1 MPRPSATAF
10 STALLPKLS
19 QCMADDGPR
28 NITKSLWLSLSTSV
42 EDAASRER
50 SLLASW
56 GSDKPS
62 VPASHRLA
70 GLEWMDPDRD
80 GAPNPR
86 HRSPFVGTT
95 SSWRRPRVRPSV
107 RPSCISGN
115 WTSPCRQQ
123 ARLTLKQETWWWRRH
138 KSLSVD
144 RNTFLSFKSPPDTTH
159 TPTAIHL
166 TGYTAS
172 TLMQGT
178 DKKKKKLWY
187 INNFIYRPIHTHL
200 PDVEAAIFKCIQI
213 RLDASYFCLIFIYNQ
228 IVSDTIPE
236 V

>member
-107 RPSCISGN
+107 RRVSPETELVPADSKRDWLWNRKRDDDAGINRCQ
-115 WTSPCRQQ
+115 WTEIHFYPLNPLRTRHIRQQ
-123 ARLTLKQETWWWRRH
+123 PFILQ
-138 KSLSVD
+138 
-144 RNTFLSFKSPPDTTH
+144 DT
-159 TPTAIHL
+159 
-166 TGYTAS
+166 
-172 TLMQGT
+172 Q
-178 DKKKKKLWY
+178 
-187 INNFIYRPIHTHL
+187 R
-200 PDVEAAIFKCIQI
+200 Q
-213 RLDASYFCLIFIYNQ
+213 R
-228 IVSDTIPE
+228 
-236 V
+236 